1 MRPSTPRLRINSEDL
16 QVDNNNWPHAAVAG
30 GSDAPVGQLSLDGR
44 RRNVTQSADGGA
56 SGGSKSVLSCIIDH
70 EMDDAIVA
78 CTSDVS
84 VL

>member
-16 QVDNNNWPHAAVAG
+16 IEQESSCVPVSLIHDHGNVLSLAG
-30 GSDAPVGQLSLDGR
+30 G
-44 RRNVTQSADGGA
+44 GGA
-56 SGGSKSVLSCIIDH
+56 ATDSNVAQRRIGH
-70 EMDDAIVA
+70 AMDDAIVA

>member
-16 QVDNNNWPHAAVAG
+16 QVDNNWQNAAVVAG
-30 GSDAPVGQLSLDGR
+30 CVAPDVQLSGDG
-44 RRNVTQSADGGA
+44 DGG
-56 SGGSKSVLSCIIDH
+56 GFGSKSVLPCIIDH